1 VLNIVIKCTSFVT
14 FTHFDYNTEVTDKKN
29 QMEKFMNNEKH
40 PIHPNDFIKYI
51 KKIGENIHNE
61 DYPTIINE
69 IINDYAISNVLYEKF
84 VSFFNLF
91 FSTK

>member
-1 VLNIVIKCTSFVT
+1 M
-14 FTHFDYNTEVTDKKN
+14 KN
-29 QMEKFMNNEKH
+29 QMEKFINNEKH
-40 PIHPNDFIKYI
+40 SIHPNDFIKYL
-51 KKIGENIHNE
+51 KRIGENINSE
-61 DYPTIINE
+61 DYPTMINE

>member
-1 VLNIVIKCTSFVT
+1 M
-14 FTHFDYNTEVTDKKN
+14 
-29 QMEKFMNNEKH
+29 QKFMNDDKH
-40 PIHPNDFIKYI
+40 SIHPNDFIKYI

-61 DYPTIINE
+61 DYPNIINE

-91 FSTK
+91 FPTK